1 MGVVGK
7 VALALGMA
15 AVTGL
20 LAQLQVAL
28 PFAQAPTTG
37 QLFAALLAGVLLGRW
52 YGGLSQVLYA
62 AIGAAGVDWFVGS
75 SVGLSYLTG
84 VTGGY
89 MVGFVVAAFVIGWLT
104 EEHIGARRFPPLLGL
119 MLVGVGIIYLFGFVA
134 VWLAIVPT
142 GSLSQASILVDL
154 VKAAV
159 AAAIAYAL
167 LPKTA
172 FSDKVGPTAVA
183 RRRGFSLPS
192 LRRGSKRLTRV
203 GRPVRVREVRGE
215 ARPAPEAAPVAEAA
229 AEEPKAE
236 APVEAPPAAE
246 AAAEEPKTE
255 APVEAPPAAEAA
267 AEEPKAEAPVE
278 APPAAEA
285 TEEEP
290 KTEAPLEAPPA
301 AEAAAEEPKPEPPV
315 EASPA
320 AEAAA
325 EEPKAEA
332 PVEASPAAEEEGT
345 GREPTEEERSA
356 LYSGE
361 VELALAPPLDAA
373 VMSRLHGLLLS
384 NPELKILR
392 TVGSWARGTTI
403 TVFLDRPLPLVG
415 VLTEIPEIRLA
426 SRQKAGGRGGVLSGS
441 IAITIDSRLAT
452 GESSAGEE

>member
-1 MGVVGK
+1 MVGK

-215 ARPAPEAAPVAEAA
+215 ARPAPEVAPVAEAA

-236 APVEAPPAAE
+236 APVEAPPAE
-246 AAAEEPKTE
+246 
-255 APVEAPPAAEAA
+255 
-267 AEEPKAEAPVE
+267 
-278 APPAAEA
+278 
-285 TEEEP
+285 
-290 KTEAPLEAPPA
+290 
-301 AEAAAEEPKPEPPV
+301 
-315 EASPA
+315 
-320 AEAAA
+320 EAAA